1 MPKIIF
7 RYGTMNSSKTANLLM
22 IAHNFKS
29 QNKNVFLI
37 KPDCDTRFENDIIKS
52 RALDT
57 LFKAD
62 LIMTKEISDINIYLE
77 KYDNI
82 QCILVDECQFLSFD
96 NINSFRK
103 INLNIPII
111 CYGLR
116 TDYKTNLFEG
126 SKRLLEIAD
135 EIEETKTICVNCS
148 KKAIINAKYYID
160 KNTNNKCII
169 KEGTD
174 DIELGYED
182 KYQSLCWNCWI
193 I

>member
-1 MPKIIF
+1 MTKLIF

-22 IAHNFKS
+22 IAHNFMS

-37 KPDCDTRFENDIIKS
+37 KPDCDTRFGNDIIKS
-52 RALDT
+52 RAFDT
-57 LFKAD
+57 SFKVD

-77 KYDNI
+77 KYDNL
-82 QCILVDECQFLSFD
+82 QCILVDECQFLSVD
-96 NINSFRK
+96 NINAFRK

-135 EIEETKTICVNCS
+135 EIEEIKTVCVNCS
-148 KKAIINAKYYID
+148 KKAIINSKYYID
-160 KNTNNKCII
+160 KNTNKFII
-169 KEGTD
+169 KEGTN
-174 DIELGYED
+174 DIDLGSED
-182 KYQSLCWNCWI
+182 KYQSLCWNCWNN
-193 I
+193 